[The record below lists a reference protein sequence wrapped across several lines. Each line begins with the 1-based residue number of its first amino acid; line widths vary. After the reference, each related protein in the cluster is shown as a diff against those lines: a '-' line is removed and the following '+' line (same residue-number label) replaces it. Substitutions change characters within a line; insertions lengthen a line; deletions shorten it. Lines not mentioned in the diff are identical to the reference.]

1 MVGAEVL
8 KLAFTISSYRL
19 CDFVHLGLKQLRKLS
34 PDSPILVSD
43 DVSAESPGIRSHAS
57 QHCAQYLPT
66 RVRKGHFS
74 GDFQSLVNGLV
85 FAQSQG
91 ADVAV
96 KVSQRFIFR
105 RPESIEVLRKVF
117 ENPEILMVTPGQPKQ
132 VNGHNRAA
140 QGFAQFT
147 TLSDVVALRVSAISP
162 EELLHT
168 YRKRLLTDK
177 APWGSFLEVLVN
189 DLHGRFGEKSLRLD
203 ELTNPQP
210 DPWFLRRYQHSP
222 EDYRKLAGEHGFGG
236 EFYCGAW
243 AAKEGR
249 HYLCR
254 PRVV

>member
-1 MVGAEVL
+1 
-8 KLAFTISSYRL
+8 
-19 CDFVHLGLKQLRKLS
+19 
-34 PDSPILVSD
+34 
-43 DVSAESPGIRSHAS
+43 
-57 QHCAQYLPT
+57 
-66 RVRKGHFS
+66 
-74 GDFQSLVNGLV
+74 VNALV
-85 FAQSQG
+85 FAKSQEC
-91 ADVAV
+91 DVAV

-105 RPESIEVLRKVF
+105 RPESIEALRRAF

-168 YRKRLLTDK
+168 YRRRLLTDK

-203 ELTNPQP
+203 ELTNPTE
-210 DPWFLRRYQHSP
+210 DPVYLRRYQHKP
-222 EDYRKLAGEHGFGG
+222 EDYLKLATEHGFGG
-236 EFYCGAW
+236 AFRCDEW
-243 AAKEGR
+243 SQIENR

>member
-1 MVGAEVL
+1 M
-8 KLAFTISSYRL
+8 KLAFTLSTYRL

-34 PDSPILVSD
+34 PESPILVSD
-43 DVSAESPGIRSHAS
+43 DASPESGGISSLANRY
-57 QHCAQYLPT
+57 CAQYLPT
-66 RVRKGHFS
+66 RIRKGHFS
-74 GDFQSLVNGLV
+74 GDFQSLVNALV
-85 FAQSQG
+85 FAKSQG
-91 ADVAV
+91 CDVAV

-105 RPESIEVLRKVF
+105 KAESIEALKKAF
-117 ENPEILMVTPGQPKQ
+117 ENPEILMVTPGQPRQ

-147 TLSDVVALRVSAISP
+147 TLSDIVALRVSAMSP

-168 YRKRLLTDK
+168 YRKRLITDK

-203 ELTNPQP
+203 ALTTPTE
-210 DPWFLRRYQHSP
+210 DPIYLRRYQHKD

-236 EFYCGAW
+236 EFFTGEWGAR
-243 AAKEGR
+243 EGR
-249 HYLCR
+249 KYLCR

>member
-1 MVGAEVL
+1 M
-8 KLAFTISSYRL
+8 KLAFTLSTYRL

-34 PDSPILVSD
+34 PESPILVSD
-43 DVSAESPGIRSHAS
+43 DASPESPGIASHAS
-57 QHCAQYLPT
+57 QHCAQYICSKK
-66 RVRKGHFS
+66 RRGHFAS
-74 GDFQSLVNGLV
+74 DFQSLVNALV
-85 FAQSQG
+85 FAKSQDC
-91 ADVAV
+91 DVAV

-105 RPESIEVLRKVF
+105 KPDSIEALSKVF

-168 YRKRLLTDK
+168 YRKRLITDK

-189 DLHGRFGEKSLRLD
+189 DLHGRFGPKSMRMD
-203 ELTNPQP
+203 ELTNPQE
-210 DPWFLRRYQHSP
+210 DPWFLRRYQHTP

-236 EFYCGAW
+236 AFNCQEWGNI
-243 AAKEGR
+243 EGR
-249 HYLCR
+249 KYLCK

>member
-1 MVGAEVL
+1 M

-43 DVSAESPGIRSHAS
+43 DISAESPGIRSHAS

-105 RPESIEVLRKVF
+105 KPESIDVLRKAF

-147 TLSDVVALRVSAISP
+147 TLSDVVAIRVGAISA
-162 EELLHT
+162 EELLAI
-168 YRKRLLTDK
+168 YRKRLVTDK
-177 APWGSFLEVLVN
+177 APWSSFLEVLVN
-189 DLHGRFGEKSLRLD
+189 DLHGSRFAGKTVRLD

-222 EDYRKLAGEHGFGG
+222 EDYQKLAGEHGFGG
-236 EFYCGAW
+236 AFNTAEW
-243 AAKEGR
+243 SQIEQR
-249 HYLCR
+249 NYLCR